1 MESTQQQIA
10 FYIHTI
16 DLYTNNIETQNISHA
31 VYVATGT
38 RTPDEFMNT
47 AREGLK
53 NLISDLPPDV
63 LAPVQEY
70 INDRLNMI
78 QYADMDTVLASI
90 SLPELTNYSDSDS
103 QEDPDYCPE
112 TETESE
118 DSDYY
123 DTETGSETSE
133 SEDSD
138 YYDTETGS
146 ETNESE
152 EAVERSFETSISP
165 IQTVLHFLIGYMTG
179 LFIVRILNHFNITD
193 PLM

>member
-112 TETESE
+112 TETE
-118 DSDYY
+118 
-123 DTETGSETSE
+123 TE